1 MNIYSSVFLK
11 LLIQPI
17 LNQMKIFYVT
27 TSKLILVDGT
37 NEVLTEIASITLTK
51 FKAIIFSLN
60 NRILTV
66 KIFMKTL
73 KSQKEEKGKVFLKK
87 LIYKCNQKSMII
99 FLST

>member
-37 NEVLTEIASITLTK
+37 NEVLAEIASIILTK
-51 FKAIIFSLN
+51 FKAIIFF
-60 NRILTV
+60 T
-66 KIFMKTL
+66 
-73 KSQKEEKGKVFLKK
+73 E
-87 LIYKCNQKSMII
+87 
-99 FLST
+99 